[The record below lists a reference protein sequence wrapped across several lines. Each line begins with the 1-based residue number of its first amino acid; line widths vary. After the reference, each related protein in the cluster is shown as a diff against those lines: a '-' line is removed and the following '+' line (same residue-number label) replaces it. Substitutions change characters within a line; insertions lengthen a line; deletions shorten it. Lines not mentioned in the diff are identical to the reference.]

1 MFYTFIRKIEAMD
14 NTTRKKKQLA
24 NKIAVTCC
32 LFAVMISLIIGLF
45 LGVIY
50 YDVEVEEYSNRAFS
64 FSRMVLDII
73 DTDTIE
79 DYLKTLEPDEYYYEV
94 QEYLD
99 ILKEN
104 SKVDYLYLGAIS
116 KDRESM
122 TYIWAAHDATFPEGI
137 ALGVKDMLSS
147 EAKEEGGMGENKEK
161 FLVYTDPSRGLYG
174 SASMPVYNS
183 NGKLVAFISADI
195 NMNSI
200 KSEFIS
206 GMLKLFA
213 MTALIAALASWLLYH
228 RTKKQIVNP
237 LNAVK
242 NAVGEMT
249 AHIQDEENIE
259 IDCHTGDEIEDLANA
274 FSSMNADIKQYIK
287 EISAMTEEKQR
298 MASELDAAAK
308 IQNAALEHDF
318 PNTPNYEILACMFPA
333 KEVGGDFYDFY
344 AIDDSHVAVLV
355 ADVSGK
361 GIPAAL
367 LMISAKTY
375 MKNAALY
382 GHPLEKVFALANDRL
397 FARNEE
403 GFFITAL
410 GGILDLKTGEFQFIN
425 AGHLPPFI
433 RNSSGQFEKKPVKAD
448 LVLGCFGGTEYH
460 VNSIMLNPGDRL
472 FLYTDGVT
480 EGMDPDKN
488 EYGFERLL
496 ESLNKHASK
505 EPHDFLVSLFDDGI
519 KFVGTAPQSDD
530 ITMLCLDYK
539 AKL

>member
-1 MFYTFIRKIEAMD
+1 MD
-14 NTTRKKKQLA
+14 NKTHTNKQLA
-24 NKIAVTCC
+24 RKIAGTCC

-50 YDVEVEEYSNRAFS
+50 YDAEVKEYSNRAFS
-64 FSRMVLDII
+64 FNRMVLDII

-79 DYLKTLEPDEYYYEV
+79 GYLKTGEADEYYYNV

-99 ILKEN
+99 ILKKN
-104 SKVDYLYLGAIS
+104 SMVDFLYIGRIS
-116 KDRESM
+116 KDHE
-122 TYIWAAHDATFPEGI
+122 TINYVWAAHDATFNEGI
-137 ALGVKDMLSS
+137 ALGAKDVLSS
-147 EAKEEGGMGENKEK
+147 EAKSAIVTGGYGEN
-161 FLVYTDPSRGLYG
+161 FLVYTDPQRGLYG

-183 NGKLVAFISADI
+183 KGDLIAIISADI

-206 GMLKLFA
+206 GILKLFA
-213 MTALIAALASWLLYH
+213 MTALIAALASWLLYR

-237 LNAVK
+237 LNTVK
-242 NAVGEMT
+242 NAVDEMT

-274 FSSMNADIKQYIK
+274 FTSMNADIKQYIK
-287 EISAMTEEKQR
+287 EISAMTEDKQR
-298 MASELDAAAK
+298 MAAELDAAAK
-308 IQNAALEHDF
+308 IQDAALEHDF

-367 LMISAKTY
+367 LMIDTKTY
-375 MKNAALY
+375 MKNVTLY
-382 GHPLEKVFALANDRL
+382 GYPLEKVFALANDRL
-397 FARNEE
+397 FAKNEE

-410 GGILDLKTGEFQFIN
+410 GGILDLKTGEFKFVN
-425 AGHLPPFI
+425 AGHLPPFV
-433 RNSSGQFEKKPVKAD
+433 RNSSGQFVKRPVKAD

-460 VNSIMLNPGDRL
+460 VDSIMLEPGDRL
-472 FLYTDGVT
+472 VLYTDGVT

-488 EYGFERLL
+488 EYGFDRLL

-505 EPHDFLVSLFDDGI
+505 KPHDFLNGLFDDGI